1 MSLNEKLRDDL
12 KESMRNGDSLRRSVI
27 RLLLSAI
34 KNEEIRVG
42 KELDDEGIISVLF
55 RQAKQRR
62 ESIEA
67 YSKADRKDLLEQET
81 GELNIIL
88 QYLPS
93 QMSSEELTDIISK
106 VIEESGAKEIS
117 DIGRVMGPVMKL
129 VKSRASGSD
138 VREIVNKLLN

>member
-42 KELDDEGIISVLF
+42 KELDDDGIISVLS

-67 YSKADRKDLLEQET
+67 YSKADRTDLLDQET
-81 GELNIIL
+81 GELNVIL

-106 VIEESGAKEIS
+106 VIDEC
-117 DIGRVMGPVMKL
+117 
-129 VKSRASGSD
+129 
-138 VREIVNKLLN
+138 

>member
-1 MSLNEKLRDDL
+1 MSLNQKLRDNL
-12 KESMRNGDSLRRSVI
+12 KESMRNRDDLRRSVI

-34 KNEEIRVG
+34 KNEEIKIG
-42 KELDDEGIISVLF
+42 KILDDDEITTVLF

-67 YSKADRKDLLEQET
+67 YSKADRKDLLDQET

-88 QYLPS
+88 EYLPS
-93 QMSSEELTDIISK
+93 QMSSKELTNIISK
-106 VIEESGAKEIS
+106 VIDDTGAKNIS

-138 VREIVNKLLN
+138 VREIVNKLLK